1 MLKIGLTGGIAS
13 GKSLVSQYF
22 SELGIDIID
31 ADQIARDL
39 FKPNSTH
46 LLSLTEHFGKNVLDH
61 NKELNRKALAK
72 IVFSDSSQLEW
83 LNQFTHPLVN
93 KEMRSQLEKVKS
105 DYVILDIPL
114 LIDKGAKI
122 PSRLTPFVD
131 RVLVVKTD
139 MDTQI
144 NRIIERD
151 NRTKE
156 EALAIINN
164 QSSLQE
170 KLALADDVIDNN
182 QTKQS
187 VKEQVIQLNRL
198 YSSSS
203 KA

>member
-39 FKPNSTH
+39 FKPNSIH
-46 LLSLTEHFGKNVLDH
+46 LVALTEHFGNHILDH
-61 NKELNRKALAK
+61 HKELNRKALAK

-83 LNQFTHPLVN
+83 LNQLSHPLVN
-93 KEMRSQLEKVKS
+93 KEMKAQLNNVKS
-105 DYVILDIPL
+105 NYVILDIPL

-122 PSRLTPFVD
+122 PSRLKPFIN

-139 MDTQI
+139 IETQI
-144 NRIIERD
+144 ERIIERD
-151 NRTKE
+151 NRTKK
-156 EALAIINN
+156 EALAIINS
-164 QSSLQE
+164 QSSIKE

-182 QTKQS
+182 QTKQD
-187 VKEQVIQLNRL
+187 VKIQVNDLHSL
-198 YSSSS
+198 YQSI
-203 KA
+203 